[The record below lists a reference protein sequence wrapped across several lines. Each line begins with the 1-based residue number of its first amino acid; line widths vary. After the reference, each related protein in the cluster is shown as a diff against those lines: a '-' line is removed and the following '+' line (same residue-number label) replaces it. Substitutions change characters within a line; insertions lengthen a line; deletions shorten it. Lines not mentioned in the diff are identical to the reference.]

1 MQIINTRK
9 VSFKILKEINKNG
22 QISDKVI
29 NDNLKSKGLDKRD
42 ENLIRKIVYG
52 CLENEILLDYY
63 IEKLSSMKFSKIDNE
78 ILIIIRIGLYQIIFL
93 DKVPNSAAVN
103 ESVKL
108 AKKVNFR
115 SKGFVNGILRNYIR
129 KEDELIIDDKDID
142 KYLSIKYSYP
152 IWMIKYFV
160 DSFGLDKT
168 KEILE
173 FNKKAPKLSVRV
185 NTLKISRGE
194 LIEEFSKV
202 DIKSRKSDLTK
213 TGIFIDK
220 LNNNRINELE
230 LFNEGN
236 FYIQDDASILVA
248 EILNPSEND
257 KVLDVCAAPG
267 GKSTH
272 LAQIMNDNGSVISR
286 DISNEKIGLIEE
298 NANRLG
304 IKCIKT
310 EVFDATNEDLLNI
323 NKFDKILVDAPCT
336 GLGIIRRK
344 PEIKLNRIKE
354 DVEIIS
360 GLQYKILEESAK
372 LLKINGELVYSTCS
386 IGNIENINVIN
397 KFLNS
402 NNKFKIVSIY
412 GKDNLQLLPGDYES
426 DGFFICKLCKILG

>member
-1 MQIINTRK
+1 MQKFNTRK
-9 VSFKILKEINKNG
+9 ISFQILKEINENG

-160 DSFGLDKT
+160 DLFGLDKT

-298 NANRLG
+298 NANRLR